1 MWIRDWLHELSVE
14 VVGLI
19 ACTKY
24 GRAEGRF
31 ARVYFRSIVHLC
43 AADGNEGVLHAVMY
57 VLYSIYLHKSGLHV
71 KSGTKKL
78 VFKTFHI
85 L

>member
-1 MWIRDWLHELSVE
+1 MHVLSVE

-43 AADGNEGVLHAVMY
+43 AADGNEGVLHAVMS
-57 VLYSIYLHKSGLHV
+57 VLYSICINPACTSNPGQKSWFS
-71 KSGTKKL
+71 KPS
-78 VFKTFHI
+78 I
-85 L
+85 Y